1 MYNPFSPFGPTV
13 ETAGSTPF
21 LTKHPVDLL
30 LEGKVH
36 DLPWITSATTE
47 DGLYPAAGSH
57 WYSESGIFV
66 IGLHIHVE
74 GNNV

>member
-47 DGLYPAAGSH
+47 DGLYPAAGFNINILKMYFCSTDS
-57 WYSESGIFV
+57 Y
-66 IGLHIHVE
+66 
-74 GNNV
+74 